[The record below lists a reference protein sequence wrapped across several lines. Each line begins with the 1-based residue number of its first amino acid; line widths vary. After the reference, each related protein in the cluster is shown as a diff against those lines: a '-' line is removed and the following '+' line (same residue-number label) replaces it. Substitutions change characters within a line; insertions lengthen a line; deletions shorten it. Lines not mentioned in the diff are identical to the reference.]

1 MRTMLEGEHYITE
14 SLLIPPISD
23 LRDELV
29 KVTREYSKPLDV
41 VEES

>member
-1 MRTMLEGEHYITE
+1 MQTMLEGEHYIMV